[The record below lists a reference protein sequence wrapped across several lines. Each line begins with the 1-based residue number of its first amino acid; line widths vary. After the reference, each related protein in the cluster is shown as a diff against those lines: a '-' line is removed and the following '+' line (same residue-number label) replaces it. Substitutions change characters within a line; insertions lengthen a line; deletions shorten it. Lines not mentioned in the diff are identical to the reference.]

1 MQLKKQI
8 QVEVDTAYLYKTL
21 SEKTEDK
28 TLIDVFQK
36 MAGIEERHANKFLI
50 KIQKEDPDF
59 ALPGPSYRA
68 KILVF
73 LSKYFGVNIIVS
85 QLANVEAIISD
96 HTIRH
101 KLKNKEKLSGF
112 ENLHLNI
119 LLNAI
124 ETGGVQNRGN
134 LLSKFEGKHKSI
146 EGNELRAAV
155 LGANDG
161 LVSNLSLVM
170 GVAGATNS
178 EAQILVAGIAGLL
191 AGSISMALGE
201 WLSVQSSRE
210 LYERQ
215 IQIEAEELE
224 TSPEE
229 EMSELILL
237 YQAKGIE
244 ENEARKI
251 AEKVFE
257 NKEVALDTLVREE
270 LGIDMSSLGGSAWR
284 AAWASFLLFSMGA
297 ILPIIPYFFLSGAY
311 ARNAS
316 LGLSSV
322 GLFLLG
328 AFITVYTGKSILA
341 SGSRQVIFGLIA
353 SGITFGIGYFIGLY
367 LG

>member
-21 SEKTEDK
+21 AEKTQEK

-36 MAGIEERHANKFLI
+36 MAGIEERHAYKFLL
-50 KIQKEDPDF
+50 KIQKEDPSF
-59 ALPGPSYRA
+59 VMPGPSYRA
-68 KILVF
+68 KALVF
-73 LSKYFGVNIIVS
+73 LSKYFGNNIIIS
-85 QLANVEAIISD
+85 QLANVEAILSE
-96 HTIRH
+96 HAVRQ

-112 ENLHLNI
+112 EDVHLKI
-119 LLNAI
+119 LLTAV
-124 ETGGVQNRGN
+124 ESGKVQNQGN

-224 TSPEE
+224 SSPEE
-229 EMSELILL
+229 EMAELILL

-244 ENEARKI
+244 ESEARKI

-257 NKEVALDTLVREE
+257 NKELALDMLVREE
-270 LGIDMSSLGGSAWR
+270 LGIDRDSLGGSAWK
-284 AAWASFLLFSMGA
+284 AAGASFMLFSVGA
-297 ILPIIPYFFLSGAY
+297 ILPIIPYFFFLGAY
-311 ARNAS
+311 ARNLS
-316 LGLSSV
+316 LALSAV
-322 GLFLLG
+322 GLFILG
-328 AFITVYTGKSILA
+328 GVITIYTGKSIIS
-341 SGSRQVIFGLIA
+341 SGIRQVIFGLVA
-353 SGITFGIGYFIGLY
+353 SAITFGIGHFIGLY
-367 LG
+367 LR

>member
-1 MQLKKQI
+1 MELKKQI
-8 QVEVDTAYLYKTL
+8 QIEVDSAYLYKTL
-21 SEKTEDK
+21 SENTEDK
-28 TLIDVFQK
+28 TLINVFQK
-36 MAGIEERHANKFLI
+36 MAFIEERHAHKFFL
-50 KIQKEDPDF
+50 KIQKERPNF
-59 ALPGPSYRA
+59 KLPGPSYRA
-68 KILVF
+68 RILVF
-73 LSKYFGVNIIVS
+73 LSKYFGIHIIVS

-112 ENLHLNI
+112 EDLHLKI
-119 LLNAI
+119 LLSAVENNGIQA
-124 ETGGVQNRGN
+124 RGN

-146 EGNELRAAV
+146 GGNELRAAV

-224 TSPEE
+224 NSPEE
-229 EMSELILL
+229 EMNELILL

-244 ENEARKI
+244 ETEAKKI

-257 NKEVALDTLVREE
+257 NKALALDTLVREE
-270 LGIDMSSLGGSAWR
+270 LGIDKDSLGGSAWR
-284 AAWASFLLFSMGA
+284 AAGASFLLFSIGA
-297 ILPIIPYFFLSGAY
+297 VLPIIPYFFFIGTMARNVSLILSGM
-311 ARNAS
+311 
-316 LGLSSV
+316 

-328 AFITVYTGKSILA
+328 AFITIYTGKSVLS
-341 SGSRQVIFGLIA
+341 SGIRQVIFGLIA
-353 SGITFGIGYFIGLY
+353 SGITFGIGHFIGLH